1 MSTQLTLNLSESL
14 MRRAQA
20 VANRAGR
27 SVNDLLAESIEL
39 SLKPWSHSADVE
51 LRQCSDDDVIQACDL
66 QMSATD
72 DDRLSQL
79 LSDQQSASLT
89 AAEQAE
95 LTALMQV
102 YQEGLVRKAE
112 ALSESVR
119 RGLRGPVQP

>member
-1 MSTQLTLNLSESL
+1 MSTQLTLNLSDSL

-27 SVNDLLAESIEL
+27 TVNDLLSESIEL
-39 SLKPWSHSADVE
+39 SLKPWSNSADIE
-51 LRQCSDDDVIQACDL
+51 LRQCSDDDVILACDL

-112 ALSESVR
+112 ALGESVR

>member
-1 MSTQLTLNLSESL
+1 
-14 MRRAQA
+14 
-20 VANRAGR
+20 
-27 SVNDLLAESIEL
+27 
-39 SLKPWSHSADVE
+39 
-51 LRQCSDDDVIQACDL
+51 
-66 QMSATD
+66 MSATD

>member
-1 MSTQLTLNLSESL
+1 MSTQLTLNLSEAL

-27 SVNDLLAESIEL
+27 TVNDLLSESIEL
-39 SLKPWSHSADVE
+39 SLKPWSNSADIE
-51 LRQCSDDDVIQACDL
+51 LRQCSDDDVILACDL

-112 ALSESVR
+112 ALGESVR